1 MSDDDLVAKYAAE
14 AAKSIESEADKRIKE
29 TFSEDELL
37 RLKEKSLF
45 VSIEEGD
52 IIDALLARLGPV
64 RAALDGHGGGISLA
78 SHDAVEI
85 ENETKLDLVLDLTG
99 ACLSCGAAPGTL
111 QGIKSDLE
119 SDDEISRIRY
129 SSNLLDTFD
138 ELGREFILEYGN
150 VEFV

>member
-14 AAKSIESEADKRIKE
+14 AAKSIAIEADKRIKE
-29 TFSEDELL
+29 NYSEDELL

-45 VSIEEGD
+45 VSIEEGE
-52 IIDALLARLGPV
+52 IIDALLARLGSV

-78 SHDAVEI
+78 SHNSVKI
-85 ENETKLDLVLDLTG
+85 NNETKLDLILDLTG

-111 QGIKSDLE
+111 QGIKADLE
-119 SDDEISRIRY
+119 SDNEIFRIRY

-138 ELGREFILEYGN
+138 ELGREFILEFGN

>member
-14 AAKSIESEADKRIKE
+14 AAKSIASEADKRIKE
-29 TFSEDELL
+29 TFSEGELL

-52 IIDALLARLGPV
+52 IIDALLARLGSV

-78 SHDAVEI
+78 SHDAVKI

-119 SDDEISRIRY
+119 SDNEIFRIRY

>member
-14 AAKSIESEADKRIKE
+14 AAKSIAIEADKRIKE
-29 TFSEDELL
+29 TYSEDELL

-45 VSIEEGD
+45 VSIEEGK
-52 IIDALLARLGPV
+52 IIDALLARLGSV

-78 SHDAVEI
+78 SHNSVKI
-85 ENETKLDLVLDLTG
+85 NNETKLDLILDLTG

-111 QGIKSDLE
+111 QGIKADLE
-119 SDDEISRIRY
+119 SDNEIFRIRY

-138 ELGREFILEYGN
+138 ELGREFILEFGN

>member
-14 AAKSIESEADKRIKE
+14 AAKSIAIEADKRIKE
-29 TFSEDELL
+29 TYSEDELL

-45 VSIEEGD
+45 VSIEEGE
-52 IIDALLARLGPV
+52 IIDALLARLGSV

-78 SHDAVEI
+78 SHNSVKI
-85 ENETKLDLVLDLTG
+85 NNETKLDLILDLTG

-111 QGIKSDLE
+111 QGIKADLE
-119 SDDEISRIRY
+119 SDNEIFRIRY

-138 ELGREFILEYGN
+138 ELGREFILEFGN